1 MGCLKRKGP
10 AWGKGGE
17 SLFVDGQR
25 VFQPWRGWKCKGQGE
40 KLICGSSAGVWHCWG
55 GAGITQRG
63 MGKDSSNKIVIALGL
78 IARHHSFQKDSLKC
92 VLLEDVGIATNRQW
106 EIEARGGKGN
116 GVFQCSAPGFEYL
129 RKYPK
134 RDFNHVLHPSKPKG
148 LHPRA
153 IQQEGETL
161 LQPSPELTA
170 HKYRKFWLRRHSE
183 EKPGLSHPTPHLAA

>member
-1 MGCLKRKGP
+1 MWFKC
-10 AWGKGGE
+10 
-17 SLFVDGQR
+17 
-25 VFQPWRGWKCKGQGE
+25 RG
-40 KLICGSSAGVWHCWG
+40 LALLG

-63 MGKDSSNKIVIALGL
+63 VGKDSSNKIVIALGL
-78 IARHHSFQKDSLKC
+78 IARHHSFQKDSLRC